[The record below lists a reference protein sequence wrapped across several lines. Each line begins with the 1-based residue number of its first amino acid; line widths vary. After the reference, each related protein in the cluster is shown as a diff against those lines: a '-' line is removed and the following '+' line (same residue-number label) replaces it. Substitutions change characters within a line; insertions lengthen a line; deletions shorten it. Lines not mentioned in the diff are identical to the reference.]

1 MGLLLIS
8 VSNLEVGP
16 PATSPDD
23 RVSDRPPTTAP
34 DGSSVITVQRAVR
47 RGKRRRSENG
57 DAEGEVD
64 DEVEQGDV
72 PDVKRRKGICEF
84 LIIPPPFQGFP

>member
-1 MGLLLIS
+1 MIFASG
-8 VSNLEVGP
+8 LEVGSS
-16 PATSPDD
+16 ASFPDV
-23 RVSDRPPTTAP
+23 RVSSRSPSAAPTGPPVLT
-34 DGSSVITVQRAVR
+34 DQRAVR